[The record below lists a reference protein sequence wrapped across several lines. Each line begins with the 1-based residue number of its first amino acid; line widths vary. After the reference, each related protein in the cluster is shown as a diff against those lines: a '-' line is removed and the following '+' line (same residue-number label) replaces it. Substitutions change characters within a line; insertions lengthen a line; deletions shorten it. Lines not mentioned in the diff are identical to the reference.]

1 MLKKYTCNCST
12 IYKAFI
18 TAFSVITAH
27 LPANSAGNIDQT
39 ECRTFIITKSG
50 HVEQIKLP
58 VSLKPYRNDRDG
70 EYVYA
75 SYKPYLDTGSRGVDE
90 NSSIDYV
97 IRVSINPKI
106 NKLVKDQYSYYWM
119 LLDLPWLFSG
129 TSRIVHNET
138 GSFLDKFCTPFE
150 RGFCPERV
158 AGYQYYI
165 FPINGYL
172 STAIEITQGIDDGWS
187 ISGGPHKSL
196 IGSFSTSNYILAAKK
211 KPIIIEILR
220 LTTYKEGHPSHGL
233 RIVYREY
240 MLHSLNEM
248 LYKCQREN

>member
-1 MLKKYTCNCST
+1 MLKEHICNYNI
-12 IYKAFI
+12 IYKAFLTAI
-18 TAFSVITAH
+18 SFFAFS
-27 LPANSAGNIDQT
+27 LPATSAENVNQT
-39 ECRTFIITKSG
+39 ECRTFIITKNG
-50 HVEQIKLP
+50 HTEQIKMP

-75 SYKPYLDTGSRGVDE
+75 SYKPFLDTGERSVDE
-90 NSSIDYV
+90 NASIDYV
-97 IRVSINPKI
+97 IRVSINPMI

-119 LLDLPWLFSG
+119 LIDLPWLFSG

-150 RGFCPERV
+150 RGFCPKRV
-158 AGYQYYI
+158 AGYQYYT

-196 IGSFSTSNYILAAKK
+196 IGSFATSNYILAAKK
-211 KPIIIEILR
+211 QPIIIEILR
-220 LTTYKEGHPSHGL
+220 LTTFKERQPSHGL
-233 RIVYREY
+233 PIVYREN
-240 MLHSLNEM
+240 MLHSLSEM
-248 LYKCQREN
+248 LYKCQRGS